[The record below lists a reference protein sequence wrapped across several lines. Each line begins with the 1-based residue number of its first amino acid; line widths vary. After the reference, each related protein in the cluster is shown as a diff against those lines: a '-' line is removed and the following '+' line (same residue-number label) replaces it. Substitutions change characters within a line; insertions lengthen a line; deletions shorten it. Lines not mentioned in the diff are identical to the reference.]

1 MINNMRSNL
10 SQILSISAW
19 GLAIVVSSFIFLYAG
34 RWIDA
39 QLNTEPSFMLGL
51 FILAIFLCI
60 WRLYKEAIMHMK
72 IK

>member
-1 MINNMRSNL
+1 MKSSL
-10 SQILSISAW
+10 SQILQISTW
-19 GLAIVVSSFIFLYAG
+19 GFVIVISSFIFLYAG
-34 RWIDA
+34 CWIDS